1 MPRRPQ
7 ALQVA
12 IGEQPYRA
20 GHGDDALAARLHSS
34 TPVLRTSLG
43 DQSFDGQEI
52 VDASHK
58 LAAHLGGRSR
68 TDHHPFRMRR

>member
-20 GHGDDALAARLHSS
+20 GHGDDALAARLLSS
-34 TPVLRTSLG
+34 TPVLRTSVSPGVSGTMAVRLTCRPT
-43 DQSFDGQEI
+43 I
-52 VDASHK
+52 ASNVRCHIEER
-58 LAAHLGGRSR
+58 AS
-68 TDHHPFRMRR
+68 

>member
-1 MPRRPQ
+1 
-7 ALQVA
+7 
-12 IGEQPYRA
+12 
-20 GHGDDALAARLHSS
+20 
-34 TPVLRTSLG
+34 VLRTSLG